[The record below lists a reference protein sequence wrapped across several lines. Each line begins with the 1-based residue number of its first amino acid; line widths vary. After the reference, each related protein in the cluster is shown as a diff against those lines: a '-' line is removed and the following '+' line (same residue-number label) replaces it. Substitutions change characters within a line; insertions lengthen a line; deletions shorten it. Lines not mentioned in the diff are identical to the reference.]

1 MSAASEMAQRLARE
15 AEAVCRRYLPV
26 GRREGRY
33 WRIGDVQ
40 GTPGGSLYVHLHGV
54 AAGKWADAATG
65 EHGDLLDLIGANR
78 GFDRLR
84 DVLAEARAFLGQ
96 PRIGPGPG
104 DREAPVSA
112 GSPEAARR
120 LFVRSRP
127 IAGTLAEAY
136 LRNRGLPDIRNS
148 GPLRFQPRCWYR
160 DADGQFAAGPALVAA
175 VTDLDGR
182 ITGVQRLWLNP
193 VGGGKAAMPSPR
205 RALGHLLGN
214 GVRFGVARDALAAG
228 EGIETMLALRLAL
241 PVLPAVAA
249 LSAGHLA
256 ALRLPSALR
265 RLYITRDNDAA
276 GQRAVDRLG
285 DRADAAGVEIRVL
298 APQAKDINDEL
309 QEHGLWGLRAHLRAQ
324 LAPEEG
330 AGGWETGDPGGGRIG
345 G

>member
-40 GTPGGSLYVHLHGV
+40 GTPGSSLYVHLHGI

-78 GFDRLR
+78 GLDRLR

-104 DREAPVSA
+104 NREAPVSG

-120 LFVRSRP
+120 LFVRSLP

-136 LRNRGLPDIRNS
+136 LRNRGLPDIRNF

-160 DADGQFAAGPALVAA
+160 DAEDRFAAGPALVAA
-175 VTDLDGR
+175 VTDLGGR
-182 ITGVQRLWLNP
+182 ITGVQRLWLDP
-193 VGGGKAAMPSPR
+193 TGGGKAAMPSPR

-214 GVRFGVARDALAAG
+214 GVRFGVAHDALAAG

-241 PVLPAVAA
+241 PVLPVVAA

-256 ALRLPSALR
+256 AMRLPSALR
-265 RLYITRDNDAA
+265 RLYIARDNDAA

-285 DRADAAGVEIRVL
+285 DRADAAGVEVRVL
-298 APQAKDINDEL
+298 APQAKDVNDDL
-309 QEHGLWGLRAHLRAQ
+309 RDHGLAMLRAHLRAQ

-330 AGGWETGDPGGGRIG
+330 AAGWETGDSEG
-345 G
+345 